1 MLRNQRGITFL
12 GWIFLLTPVAIVLY
26 AAIRLS
32 PIYLNYMKVV
42 RSLEQTAGIVKADE
56 ALTASTIRNTLQK
69 EFDIESL
76 DYPKTTDIV
85 VERKDGKWSMEANYE
100 DLAPLFLGISLLV
113 KFDKFVPVGP

>member
-12 GWIFLLTPVAIVLY
+12 GWIFLLTPVAVVLY
-26 AAIRLS
+26 AVIRLA

-85 VERKDGKWSMEANYE
+85 VERRDGKWSMEANYE
-100 DLAPLFLGISLLV
+100 DLAPLFLGISLVV
-113 KFDKFVPVGP
+113 KFDKFVPVGS